1 MRFDKAYFKAAYGVS
16 GDIPQSVCPEIV
28 FSGRSNVGKS
38 SLINRLLNRKA
49 LAKVSSTPG
58 KTATIN
64 FYDIDGAYLVDLP
77 GYGYAKVSKSEQ
89 RRWAELMDGYFH
101 QQRDIRLVVQL
112 IDSRHAPTALD
123 LQMLEFLSD
132 VGLPF
137 IIVLTKSDKLK
148 KSEQENRLDR
158 LAHELDMFE
167 QMPYTILTSSEKG
180 LGMDEL
186 RKVITDCCEDDG
198 DDEQN
203 AEKDD

>member
-1 MRFDKAYFKAAYGVS
+1 MRFDKAFFKAAYGTADNIEPPS
-16 GDIPQSVCPEIV
+16 CPEIV

-38 SLINRLLNRKA
+38 SLINKLLNRKA

-89 RRWAELMDGYFH
+89 QRWANLMDGYFK

-123 LQMLEFLSD
+123 LQMLGFLAD
-132 VGLPF
+132 MELPF
-137 IIVLTKSDKLK
+137 VIALTKTDKLK
-148 KSEQENRLDR
+148 KSELEKRLSLLPSEIDIFD
-158 LAHELDMFE
+158 EL
-167 QMPYTILTSSEKG
+167 PHIVLTSSEKG
-180 LGMDEL
+180 IGIDEL
-186 RKVITDCCEDDG
+186 REIITDCC
-198 DDEQN
+198 N
-203 AEKDD
+203 

>member
-38 SLINRLLNRKA
+38 SLINRLLNRKS

-58 KTATIN
+58 KTATVN

-89 RRWAELMDGYFH
+89 QRWAELMDGYFH

-112 IDSRHAPTALD
+112 IDARHKPTALD
-123 LQMLEFLSD
+123 IQMLEFMSD
-132 VGLPF
+132 IGLPF
-137 IIVLTKSDKLK
+137 IIALTKFDKLK
-148 KSEQENRLDR
+148 KTEQANRLEK
-158 LAHELDMFE
+158 LTEELNMFE
-167 QMPYTILTSSEKG
+167 QMPYTIMTSSEKG
-180 LGMDEL
+180 VGIDEL
-186 RKVITDCCEDDG
+186 RQIITECCEDDG
-198 DDEQN
+198 GISEDGCE
-203 AEKDD
+203 E

>member
-1 MRFDKAYFKAAYGVS
+1 MRFDKAFFKAAYGIS

-148 KSEQENRLDR
+148 KSEQENRLEK
-158 LAHELDMFE
+158 LAQEFDMFE
-167 QMPYTILTSSEKG
+167 QTPYAILTSSEKG
-180 LGMDEL
+180 AGMDEL
-186 RKVITDCCEDDG
+186 RKVIIDCCTPDD
-198 DDEQN
+198 DDETSS
-203 AEKDD
+203 EI